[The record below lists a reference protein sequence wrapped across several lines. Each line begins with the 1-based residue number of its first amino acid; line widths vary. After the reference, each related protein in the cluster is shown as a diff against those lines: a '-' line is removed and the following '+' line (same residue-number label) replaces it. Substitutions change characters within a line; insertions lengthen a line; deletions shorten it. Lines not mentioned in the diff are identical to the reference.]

1 MMNRLL
7 LPAAAC
13 IAMLISCTGNKSTA
27 ETSVQ
32 ATTAG
37 ADLRGK
43 WYIENIVINDSTY
56 VRPEEEV
63 PGVAQYVIFDDS
75 TYFIQTNCNS
85 ISGTY
90 VVNGNS
96 ITLGDGAMT
105 EMACDNMATED
116 LLRQVLPL
124 IKTID
129 EENDSIVRLNSLSGP
144 EYIVM
149 RKAAEK
155 Q

>member
-1 MMNRLL
+1 M
-7 LPAAAC
+7 
-13 IAMLISCTGNKSTA
+13 
-27 ETSVQ
+27 
-32 ATTAG
+32 
-37 ADLRGK
+37 
-43 WYIENIVINDSTY
+43 
-56 VRPEEEV
+56 RPEEEV

-90 VVNGNS
+90 VVNGDS

-116 LLRQVLPL
+116 ILRQVLPL

-129 EENDSIVRLNSLSGP
+129 EENDSIVRLNSLNGP